1 MDKAKLENAIVQKG
15 PVYYV
20 ETIYLTPQQLAGRY
34 GVQVKTL
41 QHWRWRTRKGKG
53 YGPKWEEI
61 PPQPL
66 RKKFMTYVITLI
78 MYWLGKKQH

>member
-1 MDKAKLENAIVQKG
+1 MTEV
-15 PVYYV
+15 
-20 ETIYLTPQQLAGRY
+20 IYLTPQQLAERY

-41 QHWRWRTRKGKG
+41 QHWRWRTRKGKD

-66 RKKFMTYVITLI
+66 RKKL
-78 MYWLGKKQH
+78 